1 MESELTGREQLSWQ
15 TDSKPGW
22 MDLSDDDINNRRIII
37 DQEEWNAWMKQ
48 NIAQGIESGVVDIPS
63 STESDV
69 TASNVSDTIR
79 QDTDSIKAESLEENA
94 SGLQTTI
101 EESTSDNVSAA
112 SDTEDELQ
120 SIAGESTE
128 TDTAENTTVSKVLYV
143 LFILILIQVIILS
156 VIIIQRKRNAASPD
170 TRRPELHCERVSAGS
185 VGML

>member
-79 QDTDSIKAESLEENA
+79 
-94 SGLQTTI
+94 
-101 EESTSDNVSAA
+101 
-112 SDTEDELQ
+112 
-120 SIAGESTE
+120 
-128 TDTAENTTVSKVLYV
+128 
-143 LFILILIQVIILS
+143 
-156 VIIIQRKRNAASPD
+156 
-170 TRRPELHCERVSAGS
+170 
-185 VGML
+185 